1 MRYQTS
7 QRSNYPKK
15 QDSNIQLGTATHQ
28 ALALKESD
36 FGKRG
41 YIKSTVKNR
50 FNVDDLH
57 NKAPLTPPT
66 ICKGSR
72 IVFQFE
78 MIEADGSSYKKCYA
92 GRVTKVCPEEE
103 GYHQIKWDDKNED
116 DSYLQLLECKY
127 NKPDL
132 VGSWW
137 IDIDTSIVDVEE
149 DDEDVSGSGGNESV
163 SSDNMQ
169 GIEYEDDQEVFGS
182 EEES

>member
-1 MRYQTS
+1 M
-7 QRSNYPKK
+7 
-15 QDSNIQLGTATHQ
+15 GTATHQ
-28 ALALKESD
+28 ALALKDSD
-36 FGKRG
+36 FGTRS
-41 YIKSTVKNR
+41 YIKTTVKNR

-57 NKAPLTPPT
+57 NKAPLTPTT
-66 ICKGSR
+66 IHKGSR

-78 MIEADGSSYKKCYA
+78 MIEEDGSSYKKCYT

-103 GYHQIKWDDKNED
+103 GYHQIKWDYENEE

-149 DDEDVSGSGGNESV
+149 DDDDVSGSGGNESV
-163 SSDNMQ
+163 SSDKMQ
-169 GIEYEDDQEVFGS
+169 GIENEDDQEVFGS